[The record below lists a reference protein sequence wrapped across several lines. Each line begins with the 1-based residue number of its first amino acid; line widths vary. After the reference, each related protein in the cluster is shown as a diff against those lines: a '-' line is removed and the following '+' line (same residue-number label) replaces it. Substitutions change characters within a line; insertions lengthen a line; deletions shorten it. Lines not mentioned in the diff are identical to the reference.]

1 MIVYAEFLNSLNTA
15 INQPQPMLFATCE
28 AEFGQASVV
37 DAGTSS
43 SVAGAV
49 TTCKVHFSVD
59 QVIVRWWSN
68 KVLICKISPYNAFED
83 GEVVFV
89 VVVVERYR
97 AKIDVVF
104 MM

>member
-1 MIVYAEFLNSLNTA
+1 
-15 INQPQPMLFATCE
+15 MLLATCE
-28 AEFGQASVV
+28 AEFRQASVV
-37 DAGTSS
+37 GAGASG

-49 TTCKVHFSVD
+49 TTCKAHFSVD

-68 KVLICKISPYNAFED
+68 KVLICKVSPYNTFED
-83 GEVVFV
+83 GEVVLV

-97 AKIDVVF
+97 AKVDVVF